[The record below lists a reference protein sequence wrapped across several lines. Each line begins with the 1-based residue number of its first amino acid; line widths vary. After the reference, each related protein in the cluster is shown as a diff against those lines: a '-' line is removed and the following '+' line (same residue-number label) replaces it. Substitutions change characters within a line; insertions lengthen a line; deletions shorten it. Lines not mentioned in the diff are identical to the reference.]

1 MCSSENNGIE
11 LLRVCDLVD
20 FENQPFKVLDDEA
33 MDELTESIKEVGI
46 LVPIIVRKAVEGKYE
61 IISGHRRKCACKK
74 AGIETIPAVVAE
86 LDDDQAAILLV
97 DSNLQRE
104 RLLPSERA
112 YAYKMKLDA
121 MKHQGS
127 RTELTCG
134 QNVHKLKSRDLIGE
148 VSGESG
154 RQVQRYIRL
163 TELIFQL
170 MNKVDE
176 KIIPVT
182 AGTELSYIGSKN
194 QAIVNDILDYEF
206 CGLSLQQAVKIKQLC
221 IDGNISREA
230 IEKVVT
236 DNNSRYEEKISLNY
250 IRLKKYFPKNY
261 SVKQCE
267 AALWRILDEWYRKQ
281 KLIYD

>member
-20 FENQPFKVLDDEA
+20 FENQPFKV
-33 MDELTESIKEVGI
+33 
-46 LVPIIVRKAVEGKYE
+46 
-61 IISGHRRKCACKK
+61 
-74 AGIETIPAVVAE
+74 

-154 RQVQRYIRL
+154 RQIQRYIRL

-170 MNKVDE
+170 MEKVDE

-194 QAIVNDILDYEF
+194 QAIVNDILDYE
-206 CGLSLQQAVKIKQLC
+206 C
-221 IDGNISREA
+221 
-230 IEKVVT
+230 
-236 DNNSRYEEKISLNY
+236 
-250 IRLKKYFPKNY
+250 
-261 SVKQCE
+261 
-267 AALWRILDEWYRKQ
+267 
-281 KLIYD
+281 